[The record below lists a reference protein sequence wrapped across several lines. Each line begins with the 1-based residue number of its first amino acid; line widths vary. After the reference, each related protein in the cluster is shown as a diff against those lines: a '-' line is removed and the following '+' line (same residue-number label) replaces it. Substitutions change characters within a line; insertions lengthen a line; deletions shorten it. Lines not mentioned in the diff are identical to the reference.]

1 MENINVLINKAR
13 LEKRIEEMAKEIG
26 CSQETLS
33 RILNKKQGCSKT
45 LAYAITKLI
54 NPDFEI
60 STLFEIK

>member
-1 MENINVLINKAR
+1 MYFIKDGIVINKD
-13 LEKRIEEMAKEIG
+13 ISQVEMSKEIG

-33 RILNKKQGCSKT
+33 RILNKKQSCSKT

>member
-1 MENINVLINKAR
+1 MYFIKDGIVINKD
-13 LEKRIEEMAKEIG
+13 ISQVEMAKEIG

-33 RILNKKQGCSKT
+33 RILNKKQSCSKT

>member
-1 MENINVLINKAR
+1 MYFIKDGIVINKD
-13 LEKRIEEMAKEIG
+13 ISQIEMAKEIG

>member
-1 MENINVLINKAR
+1 MYFIKDGIVINKD
-13 LEKRIEEMAKEIG
+13 ISQVEMAKEIG

-45 LAYAITKLI
+45 LAYAITKTV
-54 NPDFEI
+54 NSEYEI